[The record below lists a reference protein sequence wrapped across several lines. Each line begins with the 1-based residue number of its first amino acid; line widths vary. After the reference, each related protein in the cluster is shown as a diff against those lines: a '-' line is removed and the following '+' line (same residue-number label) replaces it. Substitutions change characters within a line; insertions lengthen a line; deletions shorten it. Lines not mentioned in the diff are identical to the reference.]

1 MSGKKNVEVSQR
13 YFSARDLAFVA
24 VICAIITAV
33 VIVSHRLAAPFLRI
47 PGAIQVSSAFF
58 VGIVAAIGLAKVKK
72 VGTFTL
78 IGVTRGL
85 IAGFIIPAMPIL
97 FLAVATG
104 GVFADGV
111 TKLFRA
117 DYSEEK
123 FVISACGCY
132 TFARAVVAMGMAV
145 VLGLPR
151 AILSPH
157 VILAVSLVCFAL
169 GSIGGYVG
177 TRIAKEL
184 KEAGVMR

>member
-13 YFSARDLAFVA
+13 YFSTRDLAFIT
-24 VICAIITAV
+24 VICAMITAV
-33 VIVSHRLAAPFLRI
+33 VIVSHMLAAPILRLI
-47 PGAIQVSSAFF
+47 GTIQVSSAFF

-78 IGVTRGL
+78 IGIIRGL
-85 IAGFIIPAMPIL
+85 IAGFILPAMPML
-97 FLAVATG
+97 FLALVSG
-104 GVFADGV
+104 GIFADGV
-111 TKLFRA
+111 TKLFHA

-123 FVISACGCY
+123 FIISACGCY
-132 TFARAVVAMGMAV
+132 MFARAVVAMSMAS

-151 AILSPH
+151 AILNPY
-157 VILAVSLVCFAL
+157 VILVASLVCFAL

-184 KEAGVMR
+184 KEAGVMG